1 MCPSCEKERKRAEK
15 QKRDD
20 IKRKEKQEH
29 DKVEHELKMADLDKR
44 IQEERQKIRDVQL
57 EAEREQARLQK
68 ENDLNDVREMVVKAR
83 QQKQKFT
90 MPNASN
96 GSNFSPPP
104 AGLQSPAFNLPSPIS
119 VPTAPT
125 TSQPIQQSTSTS
137 TRNQSQSQPAQAPST
152 NSSYLPD
159 EWKLKPSQSDAE
171 WKRQKAFEGARN
183 DAIDAIMKMTGLES
197 VKEQLLRI
205 KSKIDTAQRQNASVK
220 GERFN
225 IVFLGNPGTGQS

>member
-57 EAEREQARLQK
+57 EAEREQARSQK
-68 ENDLNDVREMVVKAR
+68 ENDLRDVREMVAKAR
-83 QQKQKFT
+83 QQKQNFLT
-90 MPNASN
+90 NATNSP
-96 GSNFSPPP
+96 SLSPPP
-104 AGLQSPAFNLPSPIS
+104 AGPQSPAFNSPSQIS
-119 VPTAPT
+119 VSTAPT
-125 TSQPIQQSTSTS
+125 ASHPIQQSTSTGTS
-137 TRNQSQSQPAQAPST
+137 NQSQSQPAQPPPT

-171 WKRQKAFEGARN
+171 WKLQKALEGARN